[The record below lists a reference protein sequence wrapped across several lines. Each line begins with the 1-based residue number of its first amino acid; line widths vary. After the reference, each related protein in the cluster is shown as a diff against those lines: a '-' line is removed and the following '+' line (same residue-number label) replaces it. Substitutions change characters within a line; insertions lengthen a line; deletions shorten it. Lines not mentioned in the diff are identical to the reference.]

1 MLQTGSL
8 VLTHDTAHKL
18 RMSSPTRIIRF
29 NCPENVVT
37 MEQCKQT
44 NRLEVGP
51 EAGEFYDRRQ
61 MPVNVDQ
68 CRSMLALST
77 GSLVNN

>member
-1 MLQTGSL
+1 
-8 VLTHDTAHKL
+8 
-18 RMSSPTRIIRF
+18 
-29 NCPENVVT
+29 